1 MVISVFFFVFHLQPR
16 LKFLLNSI
24 RAKAPGCNSRVGVE
38 KALSNALDLQSTWE
52 TESMYIKNN
61 KTEKKKKKKRKL
73 DFTFFLFCYVSRILS
88 CLSMKGNFPP
98 LPLLFGFLRT
108 A

>member
-61 KTEKKKKKKRKL
+61 KTEKKKKKENWIL
-73 DFTFFLFCYVSRILS
+73 PFFYSVMFLVFSRV
-88 CLSMKGNFPP
+88 
-98 LPLLFGFLRT
+98 
-108 A
+108 